1 MSLASEP
8 RKICLYLKSISCKNS
23 IFTEKNAQSEIL
35 LEKLCINNFNLYL
48 HVIY

>member
-23 IFTEKNAQSEIL
+23 IFTDKEMLNLKFCWKNYVSTIS
-35 LEKLCINNFNLYL
+35 
-48 HVIY
+48 IYIYM